1 MRFANL
7 DDRLVTFVDG
17 AVVDVAERSDGRF
30 GPDPQAAFDAW
41 HDLVAW
47 SRTIGAAGVGD
58 VDGDRLGPPV
68 PRPKQVF
75 AIGLNYRAHALEG
88 PFGVP
93 DAPAVFTKFP
103 NCIAGQRDRVRIPA
117 VTTDYEVE
125 LVLAIADR
133 TYQVS
138 REAAWGHVAGCMI
151 GQDISERTMQ
161 RAGPAPQFGLAK
173 SYVGFGPIGPWL
185 VTPDEL
191 ADRNDLA
198 LSTTIDGVTLQDS
211 RTADLIFD
219 VPFLIE
225 YLSAVLPLE
234 AGDLIFTGTPSG
246 VGSARKPPRW
256 LVAGETIVSRIE
268 GIGELLTHLV

>member
-1 MRFANL
+1 MRIANL

-17 AVVDVAERSDGRF
+17 QVVDVAERSGGRF
-30 GPDPQAAFDAW
+30 GPDPQTAFDAW
-41 HDLVAW
+41 DELVSW
-47 SRTIGAAGVGD
+47 GRSIGASGGGA

-68 PRPKQVF
+68 PRPRQVF

-125 LVLAIADR
+125 LVLAISKRAYRVNQAD
-133 TYQVS
+133 
-138 REAAWGHVAGCMI
+138 AWDHVAGCTI

-173 SYVGFGPIGPWL
+173 SYVGFGPTGPWL
-185 VTPDEL
+185 VTAEEL
-191 ADRNDLA
+191 PNPNDLA

-234 AGDLIFTGTPSG
+234 AGDLVFTGTPSG

-256 LVAGETIVSRIE
+256 LVAGETIVSEIE
-268 GIGELLTHLV
+268 GIGTLLTHLV